1 MAMAGVDGVLEE
13 IGRQGRELIQLLKL
27 TPGVSVERAVQA
39 LQSLAGVV
47 YAEPNYIARAA
58 YTPSDPDYQPEQWGL
73 HNTGQ
78 TIDGQAGTSDADID
92 GPEAWD
98 IERGQS
104 NPVTVAVI
112 DTGIDLGHPD
122 LSGKIGGGYN
132 WAGITQSRYY
142 YYDYSYTPPQRY
154 TTARYFG
161 YSSSTLKR
169 AQSITGTGQPLD
181 HVGFFLQKT
190 GSPTGNI
197 TVSLRS
203 ARDGMSLASYT
214 ITPAEV
220 SVIRSEIYKQLSP
233 AVTLTSGSTYYLVL
247 ETANNDSTNYYYLYD
262 NWGTSN
268 PSTDQYDPYRDGQE
282 SRWDGSVW
290 VEYPNDDL
298 YFRTNPNAAPRDDNG
313 HGTHVGGI
321 IGAEANNGNGG
332 VGVSF
337 GAHLM
342 PLKAL
347 DCTGSGPYSDI
358 ISAIYYAADNG
369 AGVINMSLGGPS
381 SSSALQDAVS
391 YAHGKG
397 VAIFAAAGNDGN
409 TTIDYPAGCGNV
421 MGVGATT
428 NQDLKADFSNY
439 NSSVDISA
447 PGWYVYSTMPTYP
460 VALNGWG
467 YAQDY
472 DYLSG
477 TSMAAPMASGLAALV
492 RSAKPGYTPG
502 QVEQVMEDFADDLGA
517 AGRDDY
523 FGYGRINAF
532 RTLEKMPAFPYI
544 DHLSPS
550 STAVG
555 EKVTIYGT
563 AFGSGG
569 AGSYVS
575 FDGVQA
581 TRYDIWGDT
590 TIECRVPPGISG
602 QVQVTVTTP
611 GGTSNGLPFTVK
623 APPPMTTWYLAEGA
637 TAGGFETWV
646 LVQNPGD
653 AAVDI
658 DMRLQTESGEVPGP
672 RDTIPAR
679 TRRSYNL
686 EKYVNTYNV
695 STKVTSSGG
704 GVVCERAMYGG
715 NRAWGHDSIGVTS
728 PATTWYLA
736 EGATAGGFETWVLVQ
751 NPGDAAASV
760 GLTYMTPGGT
770 VPGPHLDIPA
780 NTRFSVNVSDLV
792 PNDYN
797 VSTVVISDRPVVAER
812 AMYWGGRT
820 GGSDSIGCAP

>member
-1 MAMAGVDGVLEE
+1 MLAKNGLGRPASCFVIAFLMACFLFLAASGGSALPDPSPSPQGSGDSQIAFPEAGHLPYRPGEVLVKFKSAAAEECLDTLMAMAGVDGVLEE

-27 TPGVSVERAVQA
+27 TSGVSVERAVQA

-122 LSGKIGGGYN
+122 LSGKIGGGCN

-381 SSSALQDAVS
+381 SSSALQDAVN
-391 YAHGKG
+391 YAHGNPCYG
-397 VAIFAAAGNDGN
+397 VSIA
-409 TTIDYPAGCGNV
+409 
-421 MGVGATT
+421 
-428 NQDLKADFSNY
+428 
-439 NSSVDISA
+439 
-447 PGWYVYSTMPTYP
+447 
-460 VALNGWG
+460 VASRGRL
-467 YAQDY
+467 
-472 DYLSG
+472 
-477 TSMAAPMASGLAALV
+477 T
-492 RSAKPGYTPG
+492 
-502 QVEQVMEDFADDLGA
+502 QVESELRDHQGALIASAQAKFMVIGLG
-517 AGRDDY
+517 
-523 FGYGRINAF
+523 
-532 RTLEKMPAFPYI
+532 TE
-544 DHLSPS
+544 
-550 STAVG
+550 
-555 EKVTIYGT
+555 VT
-563 AFGSGG
+563 
-569 AGSYVS
+569 
-575 FDGVQA
+575 
-581 TRYDIWGDT
+581 
-590 TIECRVPPGISG
+590 
-602 QVQVTVTTP
+602 
-611 GGTSNGLPFTVK
+611 
-623 APPPMTTWYLAEGA
+623 
-637 TAGGFETWV
+637 
-646 LVQNPGD
+646 
-653 AAVDI
+653 
-658 DMRLQTESGEVPGP
+658 
-672 RDTIPAR
+672 
-679 TRRSYNL
+679 
-686 EKYVNTYNV
+686 
-695 STKVTSSGG
+695 
-704 GVVCERAMYGG
+704 
-715 NRAWGHDSIGVTS
+715 
-728 PATTWYLA
+728 
-736 EGATAGGFETWVLVQ
+736 
-751 NPGDAAASV
+751 
-760 GLTYMTPGGT
+760 
-770 VPGPHLDIPA
+770 
-780 NTRFSVNVSDLV
+780 
-792 PNDYN
+792 
-797 VSTVVISDRPVVAER
+797 
-812 AMYWGGRT
+812 
-820 GGSDSIGCAP
+820 